1 MKHLLT
7 ALFFG
12 KDARFSGLIALG
24 IVGSIALGC
33 NCNKSFGDLGTTN
46 ESNTTTTSNTTTSN
60 SNTTAPPQKADAS
73 TGQVPT
79 DAQAQELARTTVLD
93 FNRAIQSG
101 DFTDFHKTL
110 SKPFQKQASV
120 AKLEDAFKEFVEQK
134 IDFSEIRTMPAY
146 VGPAP
151 SVETIS
157 GVKHLLLKGAYST
170 SGRPT
175 RFDLKY
181 IPEGKDWKL
190 ISIEINTKDEY

>member
-46 ESNTTTTSNTTTSN
+46 ESNTTSTSN
-60 SNTTAPPQKADAS
+60 SNTTVPPPSRADAS
-73 TGQVPT
+73 TGQGPT
-79 DAQAQELARTTVLD
+79 DIQAQELARTTVLD

-134 IDFSEIRTMPAY
+134 IDLSEIRTMPAY
-146 VGPAP
+146 FGPAP

-170 SGRPT
+170 SSRPT